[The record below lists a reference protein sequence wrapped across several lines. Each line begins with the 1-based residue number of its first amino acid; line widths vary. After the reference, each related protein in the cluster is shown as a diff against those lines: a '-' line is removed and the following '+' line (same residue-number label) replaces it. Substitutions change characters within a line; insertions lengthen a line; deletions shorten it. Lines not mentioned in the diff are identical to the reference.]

1 MRSQSM
7 QNNRPKKRYVGTIVS
22 SIFVIAVSLYIGLNF
37 QYIFDWVNYQ
47 TYDPP
52 AAVASIAEESRFT
65 NDGLFAFYS
74 AQPAIDGTRVFN
86 VKCDRKEENTAIL
99 GCYAANKIYIFDV
112 TDERLDGIQEVT
124 AVHEMLHF
132 VYQRTSGADLEK
144 INALLDIEAKK
155 LEKDKEFA
163 DRMEFYA
170 RTEPGERYN
179 ELHSIIGTEVS
190 KISDEL
196 EEYYEKYFDRQ
207 HIVELHKDYKKEFEK
222 LEVRAEQLKKQ
233 IDSVSSKI
241 DKAKDAY
248 ARDIKSLDR
257 DIANFN
263 ARADNNDFT
272 SQSQFDAER
281 ASLISRVDQLKHTRA
296 SINAMV
302 DTYNK
307 LIKEHND
314 IVIESRELYQ
324 SIDSSLAPA
333 PSV

>member
-1 MRSQSM
+1 MQSQSM
-7 QNNRPKKRYVGTIVS
+7 QNNQPKKRYIASIVS
-22 SIFVIAVSLYIGLNF
+22 IILVVGASLYIWLNL

-47 TYDPP
+47 TYNPS
-52 AAVASIAEESRFT
+52 ASVASIADNSGFT
-65 NDGLFAFYS
+65 DDGLFAFYS
-74 AQPAIDGTRVFN
+74 AQPAVDGTRAFN
-86 VKCDRKEENTAIL
+86 VKCDRKEENIAIL
-99 GCYAANKIYIFDV
+99 GCYTANKIYIFDV

-144 INALLDIEAKK
+144 IHALLDVEAKK
-155 LEKDKEFA
+155 LEKDKDFA
-163 DRMEFYA
+163 ERMEFYA

-179 ELHSIIGTEVS
+179 ELFSIVGTEVGE
-190 KISDEL
+190 ISSEL

-207 HIVELHKDYKKEFEK
+207 HIVKLHKEYKKEFDE
-222 LEVRAEQLKKQ
+222 LEARAEQLKKQ
-233 IDSVSSKI
+233 IDSVSEKI
-241 DKAKDAY
+241 DRAKDAY

-257 DIANFN
+257 DITNFN
-263 ARADNNDFT
+263 ARADNSDFT
-272 SQSQFDAER
+272 SQSQFDSER
-281 ASLISRVDQLKHTRA
+281 ASLINRATQLKGTRA
-296 SINAMV
+296 SINKMV

-314 IVIESRELYQ
+314 TVVESSKLYK